1 MEIEV
6 VWMIID
12 LNGIFKKNLLSRGYS
27 IFSVNFDKNEKKKLY
42 III

>member
-6 VWMIID
+6 VRMIID

-27 IFSVNFDKNEKKKLY
+27 IFSVNFDKNEKNLY
-42 III
+42 IMI